1 LRKDYDLATAFHN
14 SVDIES
20 HPRLGE
26 WLRRGA
32 AAASIAVAVMGALGL
47 VGCAGMKVGTALGFL
62 LSAISLWFLRRD
74 PGQLSENHRAI
85 GRTTASLVALL
96 GLLAMVEY
104 IFDWNSG
111 FDHLFHPAPASAPTA
126 SPGRMAPITG
136 FDFLLIGFALLAIN
150 VQIQGRF
157 WPAQLLSVTAVF
169 LSLIEILGYLYGAG
183 SLPGITDQT
192 RMPLHAAIGFL
203 LLSLGNLWAQPNRGL
218 MAMFNSDSAGGE
230 MARRLLPAAVL
241 IPAFL
246 GGLRIWLRKAGLL
259 HDVETEVAALM
270 VVTMFVFGVI
280 IWFNAQWLYRAD
292 IKRKRVEE
300 AFSQERYLMNT
311 LMDNIPDHIYFK
323 DRQSRFLR
331 INKSMAK
338 LFNLDDPSQAVGK
351 TDSDFFTSEHA
362 EQARRDEQR
371 IMETG
376 HALRGK
382 EEKETWPDG
391 TVTWVSS
398 TKECLRDARGEVIG
412 TFGISRDITARKL
425 AEERLRKHT
434 AELRHKN
441 EQIEE
446 ELKMARELQLALLPQ
461 EFPSLPRNAAP
472 RDSALRF
479 FSFYHPTGSVSG
491 DYFDVFPLSDT
502 SAGMFICDVMGHGVR
517 AALVTAMMHAFVQ
530 DFNARAGDPGALL
543 TEVNHGLT
551 AILKQTGTTLYATAF
566 YLVADVARGRMFYAN
581 AGHPSPLHVQRSTGQ
596 VEPLRT
602 NGKTGP
608 ALGLFKDATYQTCE
622 QPISAGDILLLFTDG
637 LFEVE
642 GRNDEQYTQERLLAA
657 VRKRVKLG
665 PAELVRDV
673 LAEVKE
679 FSVHKGFD
687 DDVCLVG
694 AEVERLVVPET
705 ELQTAALSAQ

>member
-1 LRKDYDLATAFHN
+1 
-14 SVDIES
+14 VDIES
-20 HPRLGE
+20 HPRLAD

-32 AAASIAVAVMGALGL
+32 AAASFIVALMGVAGL
-47 VGCAGMKVGTALGFL
+47 AGWAGMKAGSALGFVL
-62 LSAISLWFLRRD
+62 AAVSLWFLRHDADKR
-74 PGQLSENHRAI
+74 SETQRAI
-85 GRTTASLVALL
+85 GNTTGSLVLVL
-96 GLLAMVEY
+96 GLLALSEY
-104 IFDWNSG
+104 AFGWNSG
-111 FDHLFHPAPASAPTA
+111 FDHLFHAAPASAPDT

-136 FDFLLIGFALLAIN
+136 FDFVMIGLALLLFN
-150 VQIQGRF
+150 VQIQNHF
-157 WPAQLLSVTAVF
+157 WPAQLLGVTAS
-169 LSLIEILGYLYGAG
+169 LISLIEILGYVYGA

-203 LLSLGNLWAQPNRGL
+203 LLSTGVLWAQPNRGL
-218 MAMFNSDSAGGE
+218 MSVFVSDSAGGE

-241 IPAFL
+241 IPAIL
-246 GGLRIWLRKAGLL
+246 GGSRLWMRQAGLL

-270 VVTMFVFGVI
+270 VVTMFVFGVL

-292 IKRKRVEE
+292 MKRKRVEE
-300 AFSQERYLMNT
+300 AFSKERYLMNT

-338 LFNLDDPSQAVGK
+338 LFNLHDPSEAVGK
-351 TDSDFFTSEHA
+351 SDSDFFTAEHA

-376 HALRGK
+376 NALRGK

-398 TKECLRDARGEVIG
+398 TKECLRDERGHIIG
-412 TFGISRDITARKL
+412 TFGISRDITARKH

-434 AELRHKN
+434 AELHHKN

-446 ELKMARELQLALLPQ
+446 EMKMARELQLALLPQ
-461 EFPSLPRNAAP
+461 EFPRLPRNATP

-543 TEVNHGLT
+543 TEVNQGLAT
-551 AILKQTGTTLYATAF
+551 ILKQTGTTLYATAF
-566 YLVADVARGRMFYAN
+566 YLVADIARGRLLYAN
-581 AGHPSPLHVQRSTGQ
+581 AGHPSPLHLHRRTEQ
-596 VEPLRT
+596 VEFLRT

-608 ALGLFKDATYQTCE
+608 ALGLFKDAKYETSE
-622 QPISAGDILLLFTDG
+622 RPIEAGDILLLFTDG

-642 GRNDEQYTQERLLAA
+642 GRDDEQYTQDKLLAA
-657 VRKRVKLG
+657 VRKRVKLR

-679 FSVHKGFD
+679 FSVHKEFD
-687 DDVCLVG
+687 DDVCLIG
-694 AEVERLVVPET
+694 AEVERLVPPDAT
-705 ELQTAALSAQ
+705 TAAPQTTVAFPS